1 MKSFGG
7 GGGGTC
13 GPSARAGNEMSCEE
27 SDLTQ
32 VPRYHA
38 LRVTESGGR
47 EAEGERGK
55 LARKGKA
62 WLVVGLD
69 WVVGYLRPAE
79 SNGLKPEEG

>member
-1 MKSFGG
+1 
-7 GGGGTC
+7 
-13 GPSARAGNEMSCEE
+13 MSCEQ

-62 WLVVGLD
+62 
-69 WVVGYLRPAE
+69 
-79 SNGLKPEEG
+79 

>member
-1 MKSFGG
+1 MEMEKRRGEKRRDETRGEGNEEFWGG
-7 GGGGTC
+7 DGAC

-62 WLVVGLD
+62 
-69 WVVGYLRPAE
+69 
-79 SNGLKPEEG
+79 